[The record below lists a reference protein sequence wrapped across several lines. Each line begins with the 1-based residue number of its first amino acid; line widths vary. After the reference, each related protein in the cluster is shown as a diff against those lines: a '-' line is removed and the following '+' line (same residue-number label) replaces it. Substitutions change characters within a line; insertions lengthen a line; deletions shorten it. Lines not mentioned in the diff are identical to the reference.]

1 MTRKSLNRSVHQVTS
16 PQRNLAT
23 FIQVPKNAE
32 VPLTQFLLKLVF
44 IPGTSNLKRPPISK
58 YIPASV
64 IQLMRIPIRVHAPD
78 QVLPINRTNTTSCI
92 TIRLITNQGEI
103 SNSFLSLDVVV
114 DTEKAVNID
123 YGAVMCSIVQ
133 FDFIFIFVF

>member
-1 MTRKSLNRSVHQVTS
+1 
-16 PQRNLAT
+16 
-23 FIQVPKNAE
+23 
-32 VPLTQFLLKLVF
+32 
-44 IPGTSNLKRPPISK
+44 
-58 YIPASV
+58 
-64 IQLMRIPIRVHAPD
+64 MRIPIRVHAPD